1 MLLIDHWGDVGAF
14 KPPVLSP
21 TFSLAE
27 MMDEDFEVPAGKPA
41 GQAYYA
47 ALSLNQDWWLIDR
60 DCSEWKECNWEL
72 YNLWLSL
79 QAHFDNDCA

>member
-1 MLLIDHWGDVGAF
+1 MLLIDHWGDVDAF
-14 KPPVLSP
+14 KPPVQSP

-27 MMDEDFEVPAGKPA
+27 MMAKDFEVPAGKPA

-60 DCSEWKECNWEL
+60 DCSE
-72 YNLWLSL
+72 
-79 QAHFDNDCA
+79 